1 MTEKD
6 WGSIINYME
15 HLGIALDKLPIEFDS
30 LNETSLKEVLT
41 QALDMGQKTWVL
53 QSFLL
58 KHAADTAGPKLRAKA
73 IVDLAKEV
81 GMTRSKAYDLIK
93 INEEILS
100 KDFSV
105 TTLPFI
111 SISHFQKIVRLN
123 DIIVKQKLNP
133 IDLLN
138 EASDNNWT
146 VVQLQNKIKGTK
158 PLETEEVWYEVTRVK
173 TPLVDTTKGVKLNSF
188 AEKYIE
194 NKKEYIKIRQYK

>member
-123 DIIVKQKLNP
+123 DLIVKQKLNP

-146 VVQLQNKIKGTK
+146 VVQLQNKIEGTK

-173 TPLVDTTKGVKLNSF
+173 TPLVDTTKGVKLNSS